1 MKRRANAQHRGLCCG
16 SPGDGS
22 QKCNLIPTGLVRMTK
37 DRANTPRSKPRSLL
51 MTPPCTEKTRIA
63 RERSPGSVRHG
74 LFCTSRNVLRGMK
87 CWSKILPALK
97 HTRLTLMTFVYS
109 PLAFSCKTRAT
120 TQKNINRFQS
130 VMNTAIRYV
139 CNTRLS
145 RMRDQGINHHD
156 LGAKLGIP
164 PISAAIA
171 QEQMRWLGHI
181 DTYSKTFGRGIP

>member
-1 MKRRANAQHRGLCCG
+1 MQLDSNWTRKNDQRPCQHTQVETTIFADDTPLHGKNKNCTRAITWVCPAWIVLHKQECSSWHEV
-16 SPGDGS
+16 
-22 QKCNLIPTGLVRMTK
+22 LV
-37 DRANTPRSKPRSLL
+37 
-51 MTPPCTEKTRIA
+51 
-63 RERSPGSVRHG
+63 
-74 LFCTSRNVLRGMK
+74 
-87 CWSKILPALK
+87 SKILPALK